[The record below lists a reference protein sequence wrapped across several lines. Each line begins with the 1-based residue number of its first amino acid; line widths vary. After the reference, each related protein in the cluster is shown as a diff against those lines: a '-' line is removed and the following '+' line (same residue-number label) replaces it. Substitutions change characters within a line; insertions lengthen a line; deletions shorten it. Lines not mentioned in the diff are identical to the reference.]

1 MPSATSGFVAF
12 PTDLIVFRPAISGF
26 RRGTDP
32 LGSWSSSTGD
42 SGGRVSTVH

>member
-1 MPSATSGFVAF
+1 MPSATSGFAAF

-32 LGSWSSSTGD
+32 FGS
-42 SGGRVSTVH
+42 

>member
-12 PTDLIVFRPAISGF
+12 PTDLIVFRPAISGC

-32 LGSWSSSTGD
+32 FGS
-42 SGGRVSTVH
+42 